1 VIYIFDW
8 SYILYYI
15 KTLNNII
22 VTFAL
27 VIVFHRKVPPRIDR
41 AFVVSSFL
49 LGGRFMLNFK
59 IKQKMLI
66 SSLIP
71 LAILIIIC
79 GIAVNM
85 MGKIE
90 DGVMRIYSDRVVPL
104 EDLKIIGDD
113 YAVLV
118 IDAINK
124 ANAGGSTAQDAAE
137 TLMSAKS
144 NIDTLWKKYLA
155 TTLTPKESQ
164 LSIEANDMFGPADE
178 RIDFLINKL
187 QNMSGNISGQLTDDI
202 MPLYG
207 VIDPISG
214 KIAELV
220 SLQIK
225 VAGDEW
231 RLTQDIYQSSVQLFI
246 FFTLCAVVISVVL
259 TIWVLRSVMRPVT
272 DILMKLKL
280 IKQNS
285 DLTQVFTPYNDD
297 ELGMISTSLTGVIT
311 HLRSIIESISDAANT
326 INISSEELQR
336 FTEDT
341 NHRMIQ
347 QQDESE
353 QTATA
358 MNEMTATVAEVVQS
372 TNFAAEQAKQANDH
386 AENGNIIVR
395 NSIDS
400 ISQLSNQIGTTAE
413 VISHLAKE
421 SQNIGQVL
429 SVIKG
434 IAEQTNLLALNA
446 AIEAARAGEQGR
458 GFAVVADEVRTL
470 AKRTQDS
477 TLQIETMIGGLQKSV
492 VLAVSSMDEGLVLV
506 NNANDKT
513 SSAGVV
519 LSEIVTSVDSIN
531 ELNTQIATAAEEQSY
546 VAESINKSIIAI
558 NDITKASSAATEKLT
573 HSVNDLQSLARSMQR
588 QVATFKIA

>member
-1 VIYIFDW
+1 
-8 SYILYYI
+8 
-15 KTLNNII
+15 
-22 VTFAL
+22 
-27 VIVFHRKVPPRIDR
+27 
-41 AFVVSSFL
+41 
-49 LGGRFMLNFK
+49 MLNFK

-231 RLTQDIYQSSVQLFI
+231 RLTQDIYQSSVKLFI
-246 FFTLCAVVISVVL
+246 FFTFCAVIISVVL

>member
-1 VIYIFDW
+1 
-8 SYILYYI
+8 
-15 KTLNNII
+15 
-22 VTFAL
+22 
-27 VIVFHRKVPPRIDR
+27 
-41 AFVVSSFL
+41 
-49 LGGRFMLNFK
+49 MLNFK

-178 RIDFLINKL
+178 RIDFLISKL

>member
-1 VIYIFDW
+1 MA
-8 SYILYYI
+8 
-15 KTLNNII
+15 

-27 VIVFHRKVPPRIDR
+27 IIVFHRKVPPRIDR

>member
-1 VIYIFDW
+1 
-8 SYILYYI
+8 
-15 KTLNNII
+15 
-22 VTFAL
+22 
-27 VIVFHRKVPPRIDR
+27 
-41 AFVVSSFL
+41 
-49 LGGRFMLNFK
+49 MLNFK

-372 TNFAAEQAKQANDH
+372 TNFAAEQAKQANNH
-386 AENGNIIVR
+386 AENGNVIVQ

-400 ISQLSNQIGTTAE
+400 MSQLSNQIGTTAE

-434 IAEQTNLLALNA
+434 VAEQTNLLALNA

-477 TLQIETMIGGLQKSV
+477 TLQIETMIDGLQKSV
-492 VLAVSSMDEGLVLV
+492 VLAVSSMDEGLALV
-506 NNANDKT
+506 HSANDKT
-513 SSAGVV
+513 NSAGTV
-519 LSEIVTSVDSIN
+519 LNEIVTSVDSIN

-546 VAESINKSIIAI
+546 VAESINKSIITI
-558 NDITKASSAATEKLT
+558 NDITQASSAATEKLT
-573 HSVNDLQSLARSMQR
+573 HSVNDLQSLASSMQL

>member
-1 VIYIFDW
+1 
-8 SYILYYI
+8 
-15 KTLNNII
+15 
-22 VTFAL
+22 
-27 VIVFHRKVPPRIDR
+27 
-41 AFVVSSFL
+41 
-49 LGGRFMLNFK
+49 MLNFK

-231 RLTQDIYQSSVQLFI
+231 RLTQDIYQSSVKLFI

-386 AENGNIIVR
+386 AENGNVIVR

>member
-15 KTLNNII
+15 KILNNII

-178 RIDFLINKL
+178 RIDFLISKL

-470 AKRTQDS
+470 AKRTQHS

>member
-1 VIYIFDW
+1 
-8 SYILYYI
+8 
-15 KTLNNII
+15 
-22 VTFAL
+22 
-27 VIVFHRKVPPRIDR
+27 
-41 AFVVSSFL
+41 
-49 LGGRFMLNFK
+49 MLNFK

-178 RIDFLINKL
+178 RIDFLISKL

-311 HLRSIIESISDAANT
+311 HRRSIIESISDAANT

>member
-1 VIYIFDW
+1 LIELLSLIYF
-8 SYILYYI
+8 Y
-15 KTLNNII
+15 
-22 VTFAL
+22 L
-27 VIVFHRKVPPRIDR
+27 VVY
-41 AFVVSSFL
+41 
-49 LGGRFMLNFK
+49 MLNFK

-231 RLTQDIYQSSVQLFI
+231 RLTQDIYQSSVKLFI

>member
-1 VIYIFDW
+1 
-8 SYILYYI
+8 
-15 KTLNNII
+15 
-22 VTFAL
+22 
-27 VIVFHRKVPPRIDR
+27 
-41 AFVVSSFL
+41 
-49 LGGRFMLNFK
+49 
-59 IKQKMLI
+59 
-66 SSLIP
+66 
-71 LAILIIIC
+71 
-79 GIAVNM
+79 
-85 MGKIE
+85 
-90 DGVMRIYSDRVVPL
+90 MRIYSDRVVPL

>member
-1 VIYIFDW
+1 
-8 SYILYYI
+8 
-15 KTLNNII
+15 
-22 VTFAL
+22 
-27 VIVFHRKVPPRIDR
+27 
-41 AFVVSSFL
+41 
-49 LGGRFMLNFK
+49 MLNFK

-178 RIDFLINKL
+178 RIDFLISKL

-231 RLTQDIYQSSVQLFI
+231 RLTQDIYQSSVKLFI

>member
-1 VIYIFDW
+1 
-8 SYILYYI
+8 
-15 KTLNNII
+15 
-22 VTFAL
+22 
-27 VIVFHRKVPPRIDR
+27 
-41 AFVVSSFL
+41 
-49 LGGRFMLNFK
+49 MLNFK

-104 EDLKIIGDD
+104 EDLKIIGDE
-113 YAVLV
+113 YAVSV

>member
-1 VIYIFDW
+1 
-8 SYILYYI
+8 
-15 KTLNNII
+15 
-22 VTFAL
+22 
-27 VIVFHRKVPPRIDR
+27 
-41 AFVVSSFL
+41 
-49 LGGRFMLNFK
+49 
-59 IKQKMLI
+59 
-66 SSLIP
+66 
-71 LAILIIIC
+71 
-79 GIAVNM
+79 
-85 MGKIE
+85 
-90 DGVMRIYSDRVVPL
+90 
-104 EDLKIIGDD
+104 
-113 YAVLV
+113 
-118 IDAINK
+118 
-124 ANAGGSTAQDAAE
+124 
-137 TLMSAKS
+137 
-144 NIDTLWKKYLA
+144 
-155 TTLTPKESQ
+155 
-164 LSIEANDMFGPADE
+164 
-178 RIDFLINKL
+178 
-187 QNMSGNISGQLTDDI
+187 
-202 MPLYG
+202 
-207 VIDPISG
+207 
-214 KIAELV
+214 
-220 SLQIK
+220 
-225 VAGDEW
+225 
-231 RLTQDIYQSSVQLFI
+231 
-246 FFTLCAVVISVVL
+246 
-259 TIWVLRSVMRPVT
+259 
-272 DILMKLKL
+272 
-280 IKQNS
+280 
-285 DLTQVFTPYNDD
+285 
-297 ELGMISTSLTGVIT
+297 MISTSLTGVIT

>member
-1 VIYIFDW
+1 
-8 SYILYYI
+8 
-15 KTLNNII
+15 
-22 VTFAL
+22 
-27 VIVFHRKVPPRIDR
+27 
-41 AFVVSSFL
+41 
-49 LGGRFMLNFK
+49 MLNFK

-231 RLTQDIYQSSVQLFI
+231 RLTQDIYQSSVKLFI

>member
-1 VIYIFDW
+1 
-8 SYILYYI
+8 
-15 KTLNNII
+15 
-22 VTFAL
+22 
-27 VIVFHRKVPPRIDR
+27 
-41 AFVVSSFL
+41 
-49 LGGRFMLNFK
+49 MLNFK